1 MAQKSK
7 CYTQSSRTLL
17 SIYTESLTN
26 RPSPPRPSKECVES
40 SGGGVAWW
48 KAWGKNAPE
57 LMSVAVA
64 LLSLPGTSGACERNW
79 SVHDLIQSD
88 LRTLLDPGRLRKL
101 VYIYFNIRALAY
113 ADAQE
118 AKKLEA
124 AARIALAALASKDAR
139 ARSALARSAPR
150 EARPP

>member
-1 MAQKSK
+1 MEGVFEARWARLHDDCMVLAWALNPMNLAPDLNDYEQECCLKSLK
-7 CYTQSSRTLL
+7 ELL
-17 SIYTESLTN
+17 DPAAARLALGQFTRFMGKTAEFGSLVF
-26 RPSPPRPSKECVES
+26 SKECVES

-101 VYIYFNIRALAY
+101 VYIYFNPCIC
-113 ADAQE
+113 
-118 AKKLEA
+118 
-124 AARIALAALASKDAR
+124 
-139 ARSALARSAPR
+139 
-150 EARPP
+150 